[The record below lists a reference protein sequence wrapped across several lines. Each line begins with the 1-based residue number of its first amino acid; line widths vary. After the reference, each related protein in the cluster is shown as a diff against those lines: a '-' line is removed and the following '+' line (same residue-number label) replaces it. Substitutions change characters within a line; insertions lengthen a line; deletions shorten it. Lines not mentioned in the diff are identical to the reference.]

1 MTPRGRISRRISGD
15 QSYESF
21 HLISKVS
28 KNQSW
33 DDDFDEDIN
42 PDSDASFL
50 RRHRSIDRDDHD
62 LGDQMNKPGFF
73 QRVFGFMSRSRL
85 LRVSSSTKD
94 AVSYGA
100 LPNQDSRSQSEDWD
114 MTDDDDGRSLDRRK
128 GKSGALKS
136 AASFASFGSR
146 RRRDESASHSGGR
159 TRRSS
164 LQESTPMLVVDPDH
178 STGQG
183 GVLGGGLPLATTSED
198 EDEGDEV
205 ISIDDDEDVLDPSD
219 NSPYSQVRASVAA
232 TDDISASI
240 NTPRMWTLS
249 LLCALVGSATNLFF
263 SLRYPSVAITPV
275 IALVIVHPLGRA
287 WDQLLK
293 RPDDPKESFEYG
305 NREIKKR
312 DPLLSR
318 SRWSRLRLWLA
329 QGQWNGKEHACVSNS
344 MSNDTLFCD
353 KSWVTTHI

>member
-1 MTPRGRISRRISGD
+1 MTPRGRTSRRSSED

-21 HLISKVS
+21 HLTSKVS
-28 KNQSW
+28 KNKPC
-33 DDDFDEDIN
+33 DDEFDEDVN
-42 PDSDASFL
+42 PDSDAAFL
-50 RRHRSIDRDDHD
+50 PGNRSIDRDDHNR
-62 LGDQMNKPGFF
+62 GDQINKPELL
-73 QRVFGFMSRSRL
+73 QRVFGFMSQSRL
-85 LRVSSSTKD
+85 LRDSSSTKD

-114 MTDDDDGRSLDRRK
+114 LTDAGDVRSRGRRK
-128 GKSGALKS
+128 GKSSALRS

-146 RRRDESASHSGGR
+146 PCRDDNASHLR
-159 TRRSS
+159 WKARRASLRESS
-164 LQESTPMLVVDPDH
+164 QILIADPGH

-183 GVLGGGLPLATTSED
+183 GLSGGGLPLAATSED

-205 ISIDDDEDVLDPSD
+205 ISIDDNDDVLDPPD
-219 NSPYSQVRASVAA
+219 NSPYPQVRASVAA
-232 TDDISASI
+232 TDDISVSI

-293 RPDDPKESFEYG
+293 RPDDPTESFEYG
-305 NREIKKR
+305 SREIKIR

-318 SRWSRLRLWLA
+318 SKWSRLRLWLA
-329 QGQWNGKEHACVSNS
+329 QGRWNGKEHACVSNS
-344 MSNDTLFCD
+344 RSNASLICDT
-353 KSWVTTHI
+353 I